1 MRICKYTISQNSD
14 SELILLYFKDMSYLQ
29 LECYLLDLQEHYCI
43 FKALVKFWWNWHQE
57 LISSAFCADILATK
71 ITKLCFG
78 NDIFGPKMSAQ
89 NGCIKCWWNW
99 HQDGSFHCY
108 IGLKT
113 LSRVDTF
120 LLNAGWHQNN
130 CFSRH
135 TSQCYKCIPK
145 WRLATQLCQQNY

>member
-1 MRICKYTISQNSD
+1 LRICKYTISQNSD
-14 SELILLYFKDMSYLQ
+14 SELILLYFKDISYLSW
-29 LECYLLDLQEHYCI
+29 I
-43 FKALVKFWWNWHQE
+43 HQHF
-57 LISSAFCADILATK
+57 ACTFCADILATK

-78 NDIFGPKMSAQ
+78 NDIFVPKMSAQ
-89 NGCIKCWWNW
+89 NGRIKCWWNW

-145 WRLATQLCQQNY
+145 WRLATQLYQQNY